1 MDPQKLMTSIVGNV
15 APDVIKQDR
24 FTISDWAS
32 RGAFLSLDDYLKRDT
47 DKDPLCPSPD
57 QYYPS
62 TWAEATYGGK
72 VFAIPT
78 GADNRILYWNKK
90 VFRSKAKELTAAGLD
105 PNRPPQTWNEV
116 LAYSKVLTEFD
127 KNGNLKRAG
136 FMPNF
141 GNSFL
146 YMYAF
151 QNNANFL
158 SPDGRTCTMNTPEAR
173 EALEFMVK
181 GYDIIGGYETA
192 ERFKSGF
199 QGGENDCFATGQVV
213 MKIDGDW
220 ILNNLA
226 RYAPDLDFAG
236 APPPVPDD
244 D

>member
-1 MDPQKLMTSIVGNV
+1 MMRSRFWVNFVAATAVAASFLMSVSSSAQSGNQPSTNQKKQEIVLWGISLGPDSKGEDSVIRAFERLNPDYKVKLLGMGAGQMDPQKLMTSIVGNV

-32 RGAFLSLDDYLKRDT
+32 RGAFLSLDDYLKQDT
-47 DKDPLCPSPD
+47 GKDPLCPSPD

-127 KNGNLKRAG
+127 KN
-136 FMPNF
+136 
-141 GNSFL
+141 
-146 YMYAF
+146 
-151 QNNANFL
+151 
-158 SPDGRTCTMNTPEAR
+158 
-173 EALEFMVK
+173 
-181 GYDIIGGYETA
+181 
-192 ERFKSGF
+192 
-199 QGGENDCFATGQVV
+199 
-213 MKIDGDW
+213 
-220 ILNNLA
+220 
-226 RYAPDLDFAG
+226 
-236 APPPVPDD
+236 
-244 D
+244 